1 MQLVDVLANDRIAI
15 NVSVSSKKTLL
26 EKAAELLANASG
38 SANAREIFDSLC
50 QRERLGS
57 TGLGHGV
64 AIPHG
69 RVDNQEAV
77 AGAMIR
83 LKRPIDFDAPDHEK
97 VDLFFALAVPGQC
110 TDSHLKLLAEMAD
123 RLGRQV
129 QRDALRQID
138 DADELLRLLS
148 ENPAE
153 TAAQ

>member
-69 RVDNQEAV
+69 RVDGQEAV

>member
-15 NVSVSSKKTLL
+15 DVSVSSKKTLL
-26 EKAAELLANASG
+26 EKAAELLANAPG

-69 RVDNQEAV
+69 RVNSQETV
-77 AGAMIR
+77 TGAMIR

-97 VDLFFALAVPGQC
+97 VDLFFALAVPDRC

-123 RLGRQV
+123 RLGREA
-129 QRDALRQID
+129 QRNALRRID

-148 ENPAE
+148 DNPAE